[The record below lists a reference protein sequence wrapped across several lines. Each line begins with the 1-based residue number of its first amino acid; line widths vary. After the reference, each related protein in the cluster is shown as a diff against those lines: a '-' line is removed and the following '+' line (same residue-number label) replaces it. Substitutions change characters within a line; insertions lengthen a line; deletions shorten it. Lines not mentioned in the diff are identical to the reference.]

1 MSDPKH
7 RMPRTPGP
15 RHPARL
21 RLSFVVRMLELE
33 RAELGQDAEQHEWWR
48 RREERLLLTGRR

>member
-7 RMPRTPGP
+7 RASRPPGP
-15 RHPARL
+15 RHLSRL
-21 RLSFVVRMLELE
+21 RLSMVVRLLEFE
-33 RAELGQDAEQHEWWR
+33 RAELGQDAEEHEWWH